1 MLCFLL
7 LSSCYRFYDF
17 AMHSLYCS
25 YRKPLLFFLVL
36 PRELSSRSF
45 TPSEKNFIYSG
56 LPVLSLTLGS
66 RVPRY
71 CCAPHSASGDI
82 PVPPV
87 SLHLKEAQE
96 GEHDLFCLLRWT
108 IWDPLL
114 WDCRAHCEV
123 PFAFSLEIPSGLSLN
138 LCVVEVGELFSCSP
152 KKMREGTRKIA
163 VSSSS
168 ATDQLGYC
176 L

>member
-25 YRKPLLFFLVL
+25 YRKPLLLSLVL

-45 TPSEKNFIYSG
+45 TPSEKNFSYSG

-66 RVPRY
+66 RVPGY
-71 CCAPHSASGDI
+71 SCAPHSASGDI

-87 SLHLKEAQE
+87 SLHLKEARE

-108 IWDPLL
+108 IWDPVL
-114 WDCRAHCEV
+114 WDCGAHCEV
-123 PFAFSLEIPSGLSLN
+123 PFAFSIEISSGLSLN
-138 LCVVEVGELFSCSP
+138 LCVIEVGELFSCSP
-152 KKMREGTRKIA
+152 KKMREGKRKIA

-168 ATDQLGYC
+168 ATDQFGYC